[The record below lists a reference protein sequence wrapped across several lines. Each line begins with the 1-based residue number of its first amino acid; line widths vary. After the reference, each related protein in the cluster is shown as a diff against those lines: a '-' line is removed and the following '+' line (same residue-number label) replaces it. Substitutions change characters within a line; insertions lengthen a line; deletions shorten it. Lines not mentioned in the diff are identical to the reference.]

1 MDVIKEGFH
10 CKFVSRSREARRLK
24 ENQIALR
31 AAFLEQENSRLRLD
45 LEESRFLNSK
55 LLIERDILKEK
66 MAKYEGPFTR

>member
-1 MDVIKEGFH
+1 MDWVKEAIICF
-10 CKFVSRSREARRLK
+10 FSRSREARRLK

-45 LEESRFLNSK
+45 LEESKFLNSK
-55 LLIERDILKEK
+55 LVIERDILKQK

>member
-1 MDVIKEGFH
+1 M
-10 CKFVSRSREARRLK
+10 FVSRSREARRLK

-31 AAFLEQENSRLRLD
+31 AAFLEQENTRLRLD

-55 LLIERDILKEK
+55 LVIERDILKQK